1 MFPGQVKSRIDSGC
15 FSSVAVY
22 QDHVYAARHSSDE
35 VLVYKHS
42 GGWKKVHSF
51 NVIRGFTM
59 LSVQNN
65 QLKCCSS
72 GEKKI
77 AVYSLTGQLLQTHG
91 SKGSGDAG
99 QFDGPYICD
108 DDDDGSVLIADWG
121 NNRLQGMSEQGDFS
135 VLQLKPP
142 VSRPRG
148 AVLFNNNLYV
158 TSASN
163 KTVYK
168 YSC

>member
-1 MFPGQVKSRIDSGC
+1 MKSRIDSGC

-65 QLKCCSS
+65 QLKCCSI
-72 GEKKI
+72 GEDKI
-77 AVYSLTGQLLQTHG
+77 SVYSLTGQLLQAHG
-91 SKGSGDAG
+91 SRESDDAG
-99 QFDGPYICD
+99 KFCCPYICGD
-108 DDDDGSVLIADWG
+108 DIDGSVLIADWG
-121 NNRLQGMSEQGDFS
+121 NDRLQMMSEQGGFS
-135 VLQLKPP
+135 VLQLQPP
-142 VSRPRG
+142 VSQPRS

-158 TSASN
+158 VSEDK
-163 KTVYK
+163 KTVYT